1 MPAIRTPPLHR
12 DGRVRHKGLSLRVAM
27 TAALAC
33 AAAEVRPQALPEAE
47 FLRLAALRDQAL
59 GHVLY
64 RDDDVLFASLDLRP
78 NVPGCT
84 LRPEQLPNRTTGT
97 SAIQKQQG
105 LQAPAG
111 SAEAAYHA
119 EIARQREARA
129 AWHAAFR
136 QVKPAYDR
144 EWEAAFQAHRR
155 ALGAARTQPERKQ
168 IESDWDRTVAELR
181 ARHFGP
187 LGPEPVVEQ
196 LQAPEGVRDADKPLV
211 LPAVRVTLLR
221 IGVGL
226 QEPVVP
232 VERNWNTSAPV
243 QDWLGRLG
251 PLLDAACPEAG
262 HLVLMVGF
270 YELMHRPA
278 GGVPPPLLVQRVHF
292 LKVDGRWQA
301 DQMVNL
307 GPRTQADALQPVL
320 RAGAGNPSTVGS
332 ILHWPDRDSH
342 DVAFGRFFDSRPPAY
357 RALPG
362 IEWRERHY
370 WDRFED
376 EDRRQL
382 MGRGAG
388 DERNLRRFEAA
399 RVVFAGVFDA
409 VPKERA
415 YYDTYLGLLAAYQ
428 QTCPAQLARQ
438 EPVEQ
443 VFSMTQEDPR
453 SRAETMRI
461 EDRRT
466 VPRSHLSALRHAH
479 AEYRRALVGVGL
491 AAGMGRN
498 PGLMDT
504 VAQESGQ
511 RQRAAQRF
519 LLAEGC
525 DSAAVRQLMDNYARA
540 MTGQPSIQ
548 QALAAR
554 PR

>member
-1 MPAIRTPPLHR
+1 MSTLPDHNDTRT
-12 DGRVRHKGLSLRVAM
+12 RHKGLSLQLAM
-27 TAALAC
+27 TAALTW
-33 AAAEVRPQALPEAE
+33 AAVDAHAQALPEAE

-59 GHVLY
+59 GHVLH
-64 RDDDVLFASLDLRP
+64 RTDGALFASLDFRP
-78 NVPGCT
+78 NTPGCT
-84 LRPEQLPNRTTGT
+84 LRPEQLPNQTAGT
-97 SAIQKQQG
+97 RAIQKQQG
-105 LQAPAG
+105 LQAPDG

-119 EIARQREARA
+119 EVARQREAHA
-129 AWHAAFR
+129 AWHRAFR

-155 ALGAARTQPERKQ
+155 ALGAARTRPEREQ
-168 IESDWDRTVAELR
+168 IERDWDRTWGELR
-181 ARHFGP
+181 ARYFGP
-187 LGPEPVVEQ
+187 LGPEPVIEQ
-196 LQAPEGVRDADKPLV
+196 LQAPQGVRDADKPLV

-221 IGVGL
+221 IGLGL
-226 QEPVVP
+226 QEPLVP
-232 VERNWNTSAPV
+232 EGRDWHTSAPV
-243 QDWLGRLG
+243 QEWLGRLG
-251 PLLDAACPEAG
+251 PMLDAACPEVG

-278 GGVPPPLLVQRVHF
+278 GGIPPSLLVQRIHF

-301 DQMVNL
+301 DQMTNL
-307 GPRTQADALQPVL
+307 GPRTQADVLQPVL
-320 RAGAGNPSTVGS
+320 RAGVGNAPTVGLN
-332 ILHWPDRDSH
+332 LHWPDRDSH
-342 DVAFGRFFDSRPPAY
+342 DQAFGRFFDSRPPAY

-362 IEWRERHY
+362 VEWRERHY

-382 MGRGAG
+382 IERGVG
-388 DERNLRRFEAA
+388 DTWNLRRFEAA
-399 RVVFAGVFDA
+399 RVVFAGIFDA
-409 VPKERA
+409 VPRERA
-415 YYDTYLGLLAAYQ
+415 YYDTYLSLMAAYQ

-438 EPVEQ
+438 DPVEQ

-453 SRAETMRI
+453 SRTETMRT

-466 VPRSHLSALRHAH
+466 VPRSHLSALQRAH
-479 AEYRRALVGVGL
+479 TEYRRALVGVGL
-491 AAGMGRN
+491 SAGLGRN
-498 PGLMDT
+498 PGLMDA

-525 DSAAVRQLMDNYARA
+525 DSAAVRQLLDNYARA

-548 QALAAR
+548 RALAGR